1 VIPWNDTNNPSA
13 GERIAMSSKGKKNR
27 NNGSGGGEGQGQRP
41 EGQRPEG
48 QRPEGQRP
56 EGHGAAAAPSAPKAA
71 RKPIGTVPER
81 LVGKADQIYGLVNDA
96 LQLMTK
102 RDAPAAVTT
111 ATKTFM
117 AQVEVWRESVFALKA
132 SGWVPPEASASK
144 DIVEGDG
151 VRIAKDQHETYKYIF
166 EALGVEAGAEELV
179 AGPVTTTGRLARVLV
194 RSNGTPG
201 ELDGLGQP
209 TYRPGQVFGYVSR
222 THLVKR

>member
-1 VIPWNDTNNPSA
+1 
-13 GERIAMSSKGKKNR
+13 MSSKGKKNR
-27 NNGSGGGEGQGQRP
+27 NNGSGGGEGQ
-41 EGQRPEG
+41 G

-102 RDAPAAVTT
+102 RDAPVAVTT

-117 AQVEVWRESVFALKA
+117 AQVEAWREAVFALKS

-151 VRIAKDQHETYKYIF
+151 VKIAKDQHETYKYIF

-194 RSNGTPG
+194 KSKDVGTPG
-201 ELDGLGQP
+201 ELDGLGQSAHK
-209 TYRPGQVFGYVSR
+209 PGQVFGYVSR

>member
-1 VIPWNDTNNPSA
+1 
-13 GERIAMSSKGKKNR
+13 M
-27 NNGSGGGEGQGQRP
+27 
-41 EGQRPEG
+41 
-48 QRPEGQRP
+48 
-56 EGHGAAAAPSAPKAA
+56 
-71 RKPIGTVPER
+71 GTVPER
-81 LVGKADQIYGLVNDA
+81 LVDKADHIHTLVNDA

-117 AQVEVWRESVFALKA
+117 AQAEAWREAIFALKS

-166 EALGVEAGAEELV
+166 EALGVEAGTEELV
-179 AGPVTTTGRLARVLV
+179 AGPVTTTGRLVRVLV
-194 RSNGTPG
+194 RSKDVGTPG
-201 ELDGLGQP
+201 ELDDLGQSA
-209 TYRPGQVFGYVSR
+209 YKPGQVFGYVSR